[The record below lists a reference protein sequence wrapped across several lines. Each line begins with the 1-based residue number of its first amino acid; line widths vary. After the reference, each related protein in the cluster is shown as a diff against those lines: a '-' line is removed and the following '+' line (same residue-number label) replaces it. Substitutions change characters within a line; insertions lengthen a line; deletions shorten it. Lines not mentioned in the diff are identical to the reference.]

1 MKKSVITCF
10 MLVLVLGG
18 IALFRVQRVSAQSTT
33 TTEFD
38 LDLHCSGPAPVV
50 GGAQLT
56 LQMSPLIMAQP
67 LQLNCSDST
76 NRGATQHFVL
86 NGTLANFS
94 GAVQASGNGVGNNCA
109 FAGTSLP
116 FEITCED
123 TSSTPTRRV
132 RLSIQ

>member
-1 MKKSVITCF
+1 MKKSVITCL

-18 IALFRVQRVSAQSTT
+18 IALFRVPSVGAQSTT

-56 LQMSPLIMAQP
+56 IQMSPLIMAP
-67 LQLNCSDST
+67 LYQLSCSDST
-76 NRGATQHFVL
+76 DRGATQHFVL
-86 NGTLANFS
+86 NGTLASFS
-94 GAVQASGNGVGNNCA
+94 GGVQASGNGAGTECS

-116 FEITCED
+116 FEITCVD
-123 TSSTPTRRV
+123 ASSTPTRRV